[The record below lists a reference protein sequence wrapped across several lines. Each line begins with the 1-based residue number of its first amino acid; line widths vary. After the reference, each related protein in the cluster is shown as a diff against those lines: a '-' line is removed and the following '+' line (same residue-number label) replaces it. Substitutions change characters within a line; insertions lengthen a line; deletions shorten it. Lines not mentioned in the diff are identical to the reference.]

1 MKILL
6 VAINA
11 KYIHSNLAV
20 HTLRAYAQK
29 HVHRRELEIEI
40 AEYTINQQKDDILR
54 DIYEKAAFMELLILV
69 NRLSLTGPLPTEP
82 DNSVCNHHVDDILSY
97 INQNIS
103 SPLTLSELSKEFFL
117 SESYICRIFKSAT
130 GTTINKYITA
140 RRISIAKSLLS
151 DGVSVMTA
159 YEKSGFTDYSAFFKA
174 FTKAVGISPKKYARY
189 SS

>member
-1 MKILL
+1 MYLNVFNFSRRVAGKRAFANDLKLL
-6 VAINA
+6 
-11 KYIHSNLAV
+11 HAV
-20 HTLRAYAQK
+20 SGA
-29 HVHRRELEIEI
+29 V
-40 AEYTINQQKDDILR
+40 
-54 DIYEKAAFMELLILV
+54 LLHPAV